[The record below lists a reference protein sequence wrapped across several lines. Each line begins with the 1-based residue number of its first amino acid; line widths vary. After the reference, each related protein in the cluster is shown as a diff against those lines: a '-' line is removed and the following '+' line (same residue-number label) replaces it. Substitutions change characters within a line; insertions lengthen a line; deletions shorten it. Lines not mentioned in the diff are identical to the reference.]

1 MQGRNWIAGNPFIH
15 SVTDMLPY
23 WLWRAVG
30 GTLMFLSHLVF
41 AWNVWTMRPR
51 ARSRRR
57 GRVVCRMTFDFGRN
71 HWLLFGVSFF
81 GFIGLAFLVGIG
93 PAIWVQNHS

>member
-1 MQGRNWIAGNPFIH
+1 MPFIH
-15 SVTDMLPY
+15 SVTDMMPY

-51 ARSRRR
+51 EA
-57 GRVVCRMTFDFGRN
+57 GTHIVAEV
-71 HWLLFGVSFF
+71 
-81 GFIGLAFLVGIG
+81 A
-93 PAIWVQNHS
+93 P

>member
-1 MQGRNWIAGNPFIH
+1 MIGGSMQGRNWIAGNPFIH

-30 GTLMFLSHLVF
+30 GTLMFVSHLVF

-51 ARSRRR
+51 
-57 GRVVCRMTFDFGRN
+57 GRAA
-71 HWLLFGVSFF
+71 
-81 GFIGLAFLVGIG
+81 LAS
-93 PAIWVQNHS
+93 AS